1 MRIGHESLSLL
12 FTLHFVTGSKSLSVL
27 DPGSPSR
34 FARYGSAFRFSTK
47 SKQLLFSIRTAQS
60 ENHPIRVVHFGCAD
74 RIDENRSPVLSK
86 NFVFASLQLIFTK
99 NSRPRSLRFF
109 LHPASFLKEKQ
120 RHGRQVRYE
129 KIYFARFDSPYS
141 LQKYITKKLVAF
153 SPLFLCG

>member
-1 MRIGHESLSLL
+1 MKC
-12 FTLHFVTGSKSLSVL
+12 FYF
-27 DPGSPSR
+27 
-34 FARYGSAFRFSTK
+34 
-47 SKQLLFSIRTAQS
+47 
-60 ENHPIRVVHFGCAD
+60 CAD

-141 LQKYITKKLVAF
+141 LQKPKTQKLSLLGLGFCADRIDENRSRITKSFVHPSLRCGFQKSKCSRPRLAFSLRSIWLRLSILHEKQAVAF
-153 SPLFLCG
+153 LYPNSTK